1 MIFGFKTRLNLCALV
16 ILAAALICSSL
27 LSYQSKKALIDQQI
41 TTLGQSTLNYES
53 RAVST
58 WLEQHVTSLKTLS
71 QWVAQQEDRTSIGP
85 LLQNLNNS
93 LDFTNLAFAVQGQS
107 TLVSAD
113 GKLSTYRPF
122 QLNPSTR
129 PWYQLATQSAGI
141 QLSEIYR
148 DSVTQKPVIS
158 LSIAVRKQGQL
169 LGVLVGDLSLDTLL
183 NMANNVDFKGG
194 YAILLDKNLNVLASP
209 VAQQIG
215 SPLSD
220 YDPKLSVLEQR
231 IKQDDQGQVE
241 YQMSGVNK
249 VGYFSSITLAGHR
262 AFEMLIAVDKD
273 ALYATLRQELSNSL
287 WFTLGSILIGSVL
300 MFGVMTLLYRPI
312 VALRELTQDL
322 SSGDADLTRRLPEKG
337 HDDLAVIARSINL
350 FIAHLQALV
359 TDIATASKQIDLG
372 LNGAES
378 VAQNNHTVLLNHQS
392 ETEQVASAVTEM
404 SSTAE
409 SVAKGAQAGA
419 DLAQI
424 LTGLANSSHQS
435 ISATADD
442 MGSLSNELTKAS
454 EQAHHMNEEAQQIT
468 QVLDVIQGISEQ
480 TNLLALNAAIEAAR
494 AGEAGRGF
502 AVVADEVRALAART
516 QTSTQE
522 ISQML
527 DSLNHGATNV
537 VTMMDSTR
545 GQFDNTV
552 STTQSAL
559 TTISDINVQVAG
571 LEDSNANI
579 ATAAEEQ
586 RAVTEEVSRNI
597 NRIKEIA
604 EHLTQS
610 GQEVLASTEQV
621 SEVNRRLRSHL
632 SRFKV

>member
-1 MIFGFKTRLNLCALV
+1 MQFGFKTRLNLCALV
-16 ILAAALICSSL
+16 ILATALICSSL
-27 LSYQSKKALIDQQI
+27 LSYHSKKSLIDQQI
-41 TTLGQSTLNYES
+41 TTLGQSTLSYES
-53 RAVST
+53 RAVSR
-58 WLEQHVTSLKTLS
+58 WLEQHVKSLNAL
-71 QWVAQQEDRTSIGP
+71 AQQIATFEDRSAIGP
-85 LLQNLNNS
+85 LLQNLNTS
-93 LDFTNLAFAVQGQS
+93 LDFTNVAYAVQGQS

-113 GKLSTYRPF
+113 GTLSTYRPF

-129 PWYQLATQSAGI
+129 LWYQLATQSPGI
-141 QLSEIYR
+141 QLTDIYR
-148 DSVTQKPVIS
+148 DTVTKKPVIS
-158 LSIAVRKQGQL
+158 VSIAVRKQGQL
-169 LGVLVGDLSLDTLL
+169 QGVLVGDLSLDTLL
-183 NMANNVDFKGG
+183 TMANNVDFKGG

-215 SPLSD
+215 QPLSD
-220 YDPKLSVLEQR
+220 YDPKLSRLEQS
-231 IKQDDQGQVE
+231 IKQTGQGRID

-249 VGYFSSITLAGHR
+249 VGYFSSINLAGQR

-273 ALYATLRQELSNSL
+273 ALYANLRQELSNSL
-287 WFTLGSILIGSVL
+287 WFTLGSIVLGGVL
-300 MFGVMTLLYRPI
+300 MYGAMTLLYRPI
-312 VALRELTQDL
+312 IALRDLTLEL

-337 HDDLAVIARSINL
+337 SDDLAVIARSINQ
-350 FIAHLQALV
+350 FIGHLQALV
-359 TDIATASKQIDLG
+359 TDIAQASTRIDQG
-372 LNGAES
+372 LNKAES
-378 VAQNNHTVLLNHQS
+378 VAKDNHNVLISHQS

-404 SSTAE
+404 SSTAD
-409 SVAKGAQAGA
+409 SVARGAQDGA
-419 DLAQI
+419 DLAQK
-424 LTGLANSSHQS
+424 LTGLANHSHQS
-435 ISATADD
+435 ISHTSND
-442 MGSLSNELTKAS
+442 MGALADELSKAS
-454 EQAHHMNEEAQQIT
+454 SQAHHMNEEAQQIT

-559 TTISDINVQVAG
+559 TTIGDINVQVAG